1 MKQNENKSGFTYKY
15 SASEQSEIKRIRDK
29 YATDKGAPEESKLD
43 RLRRLDEGV
52 TKRGTVFALVIGII
66 STLILGFGMS
76 LFMTELGGFI
86 GNDAVAMLIGI
97 IMGLIG
103 IVGVALAYPI
113 YNLVTKRERE
123 RVAPEILKL
132 SEELMK

>member
-1 MKQNENKSGFTYKY
+1 MEQNENKGGFTYKY
-15 SASEQSEIKRIRDK
+15 SASEQNEIKRIREK
-29 YATDKGAPEESKLD
+29 YVADTTPPEESKLD

-52 TKRGTVFALVIGII
+52 TKKGTAVSLVVGVI

-76 LFMTELGGFI
+76 LFMSDFGGFL
-86 GNDAVAMLIGI
+86 GSSAVAMTVGI
-97 IMGLIG
+97 ITGFIG

-113 YNLVTKRERE
+113 YNFVVKKERE
-123 RVAPEILKL
+123 RIAPEILKL

>member
-1 MKQNENKSGFTYKY
+1 MEQNENKGGFTYKY
-15 SASEQSEIKRIRDK
+15 SASEQSEIKRIREK

-52 TKRGTVFALVIGII
+52 TKRGTVFALIIGII

-86 GNDAVAMLIGI
+86 GNDAVAMLIGV

-132 SEELMK
+132 SDELMK

>member
-1 MKQNENKSGFTYKY
+1 MKQNENKGSFTYKY

-76 LFMTELGGFI
+76 LFMTGLGGFI

-132 SEELMK
+132 SDELMK

>member
-86 GNDAVAMLIGI
+86 GNDALAMLIGI

-132 SEELMK
+132 SDELMK